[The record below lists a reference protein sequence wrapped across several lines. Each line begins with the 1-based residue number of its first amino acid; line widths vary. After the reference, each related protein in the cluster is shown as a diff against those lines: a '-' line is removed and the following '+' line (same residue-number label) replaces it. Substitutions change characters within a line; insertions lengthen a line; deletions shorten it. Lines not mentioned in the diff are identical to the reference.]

1 MAGTRRTGNRLGVT
15 TVLSIILAGL
25 LVAGCGE
32 SPGSAQQVLKWAPP
46 DAVGVIHINPNGII
60 NAKAV
65 LDNFRKWKVDISERP
80 WEVIQRTAGKID
92 AIDFFV
98 VPDTGRFNI
107 GIVAVVRGT
116 IGPND
121 IIELSE
127 ATGDR
132 IPTLRHLGNGRYSL
146 SERDSDEEVIM
157 IYGAGANDVPEGVL
171 VFGSRRMLTDEYIK
185 ALGTGDNEVLQAGI
199 RDVRTSSEFWL
210 VGSFESI
217 YLPLPF
223 HVKSLSGWLD
233 VSGKENGRLNVTC
246 GNENHAKKMLDEY
259 QSVGRWLGQL
269 ATIEQKGNVVT
280 VEIVERGLMAR
291 LWEPSMARDRDEA
304 RKVRCAANLSQIGK
318 GAAMYMNTLGRN
330 QYYPRSLKELV
341 DSGVINERRVF
352 VCPAQKTELKPGQF
366 VTDYESFLDLVD
378 EPLTE
383 AKAQS
388 SYPLAW
394 DKKGNHP
401 DGINVVYFDAHVE
414 FCPGPD
420 AYDNLIREVEELIK
434 KGGLKRKQ

>member
-46 DAVGVIHINPNGII
+46 DAVGVIHINPNGIV
-60 NAKAV
+60 NAV
-65 LDNFRKWKVDISERP
+65 LDEFRKKKVDISERP
-80 WEVIQRTAGKID
+80 WEVTQRTAGKID
-92 AIDFFV
+92 AIDLFV
-98 VPDTGRFNI
+98 VPDTGRFNV
-107 GIVAVVRGT
+107 GVVAVVRGT
-116 IGPND
+116 VGPND
-121 IIELSE
+121 ITEFY
-127 ATGDR
+127 G
-132 IPTLRHLGNGRYSL
+132 IPTLRHLGNGRYSPF
-146 SERDSDEEVIM
+146 ERDSDEEVIM

-185 ALGTGDNEVLQAGI
+185 ALGTGENEVLQAGM

-259 QSVGRWLGQL
+259 QAVGRWLGQL

-280 VEIVERGLMAR
+280 VEIVERGLTAQ
-291 LWEPSMARDRDEA
+291 LLEQWSKDLSTDISEA